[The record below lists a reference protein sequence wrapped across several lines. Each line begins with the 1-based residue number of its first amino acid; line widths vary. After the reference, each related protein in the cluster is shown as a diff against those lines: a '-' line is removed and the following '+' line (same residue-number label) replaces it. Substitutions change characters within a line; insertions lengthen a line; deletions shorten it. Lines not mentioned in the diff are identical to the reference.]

1 MRWRGSVCVGMCL
14 GGALLAD
21 GVTVFRAA
29 HDSSKE
35 MRRWMGEIKK
45 KS

>member
-1 MRWRGSVCVGMCL
+1 MYAHWEFLVRTH
-14 GGALLAD
+14 LAD
-21 GVTVFRAA
+21 TLTVFRAA

-35 MRRWMGEIKK
+35 MRRWMGEKKK